1 MRGRGVRLVPATP
14 LGCIH
19 LLVRSGIPIKGK
31 SCVVVGDSNI
41 VGTPLAAMLRDKGAA
56 SVTVCHRLSYRE

>member
-14 LGCIH
+14 LGCIE
-19 LLVRSGIPIKGK
+19 LLVRSGIQIQGK

-56 SVTVCHRLSYRE
+56 AVTVCHRLSYRE